1 MFPKRW
7 GNIPAPILA
16 GAFRY
21 RNYRLWFLGQSVSLI
36 GTWMQVVAQQW
47 VIYQLT
53 QSKFLLGLTT
63 FANSLPTI
71 FLMLPAGVLADRL
84 PRRSIMLVT
93 QTVMMALAFLLAGL
107 LATGRLQIWHLLAF
121 AVLLGV
127 ANSIDAP
134 ARQALT
140 VQLIEDRK
148 DLLNAIA
155 LNSTMFN
162 LARVIGPAIA
172 GFVLAA
178 WGSVWCFGLNGLS
191 FVAVII
197 GLLLMRF
204 APFVPASSQPPLR
217 QISEGLQYTVRHPVI
232 MPLMLLTATAAAFS
246 FSYSIL
252 LPAYTV
258 EVLHQ
263 GAAALGVLTAAVGI
277 GAVSGSLLMAYLSR
291 SENKRDSLLWGST
304 LFPLSLLFFA
314 FSRSYPL
321 SLGLLVVTGF
331 GLVVQNTS
339 VNTMIQSLVPDDRR
353 GRVMSIYLLAYFGSI
368 PIGALQ
374 AGAVAQWLG
383 SAAGVGISA
392 AVSLILTAVIFLA
405 APRLR
410 QI

>member
-1 MFPKRW
+1 L
-7 GNIPAPILA
+7 LA

-63 FANSLPTI
+63 FANSLPTL
-71 FLMLPAGVLADRL
+71 FLMLPAGVLADRY
-84 PRRSIMLVT
+84 PRRSIMLFT
-93 QTVMMALAFLLAGL
+93 QTAMMTLAFLLAAL
-107 LATGRLQIWHLLAF
+107 LAAGRLETWHLLAL

-127 ANSIDAP
+127 ANSVDAP

-140 VQLIEDRK
+140 VELVEDRK

-162 LARVIGPAIA
+162 LARVIGPVIA
-172 GFVLAA
+172 GAVLAA
-178 WGSVWCFGLNGLS
+178 WGSVWCFGLNGIS

-204 APFVPASSQPPLR
+204 KPSVPAPTQPPLR
-217 QISEGLQYTVRHPVI
+217 QIKEGLQYTRRHPVLL
-232 MPLMLLTATAAAFS
+232 PLMMLTATAAAFS
-246 FSYSIL
+246 FAYSIL

-258 EVLHQ
+258 EVLHE
-263 GAAALGVLTAAVGI
+263 GATVLGVLTAAVGI
-277 GAVSGSLLMAYLSR
+277 GAVLGSLLMAYLSR
-291 SENKRDSLLWGST
+291 SENKQNSLLWGSV
-304 LFPLSLLFFA
+304 LFPLSLLVFA
-314 FSRSYPL
+314 FSRSFPL
-321 SLGLLVVTGF
+321 SFCLLMVTGF

-339 VNTMIQSLVPDDRR
+339 VNTMIQSLVSDDRR
-353 GRVMSIYLLAYFGSI
+353 GRVTSIYLLAFFGSI

-383 SAAGVGISA
+383 AAAGVGISA
-392 AVSLILTAVIFLA
+392 VVSLVLTAMIFLA
-405 APRLR
+405 SPRLR

>member
-7 GNIPAPILA
+7 GNIPAPLLV

-63 FANSLPTI
+63 FANSLPTL
-71 FLMLPAGVLADRL
+71 FLMLPAGVLADRY
-84 PRRSIMLVT
+84 PRRSIMLFT
-93 QTVMMALAFLLAGL
+93 QTAMMTLAFLLAAL
-107 LATGRLQIWHLLAF
+107 LAAGRLETWHLLAL

-127 ANSIDAP
+127 ANSVDAP

-140 VQLIEDRK
+140 VELVEDRK

-162 LARVIGPAIA
+162 LARVIGPVIA
-172 GFVLAA
+172 GAVLAA
-178 WGSVWCFGLNGLS
+178 WGSVWCFGLNGIS

-204 APFVPASSQPPLR
+204 KPSVPAPTQPPLR
-217 QISEGLQYTVRHPVI
+217 QIKEGLQYTRRHPVLL
-232 MPLMLLTATAAAFS
+232 PLMMLTATAAAFS
-246 FSYSIL
+246 FAYSIL

-258 EVLHQ
+258 EVLHE
-263 GAAALGVLTAAVGI
+263 GATVLGVLTAAVGI
-277 GAVSGSLLMAYLSR
+277 GAVLGSLLMAYLSR
-291 SENKRDSLLWGST
+291 SENKQNSLLWGSV
-304 LFPLSLLFFA
+304 LFPLSLLVFA
-314 FSRSYPL
+314 FSRSFPL
-321 SLGLLVVTGF
+321 SFCLLMVTGF

-339 VNTMIQSLVPDDRR
+339 VNTMIQSLVSDDRR
-353 GRVMSIYLLAYFGSI
+353 GRVTSIYLLAFFGSI

-383 SAAGVGISA
+383 AAAGVGISA
-392 AVSLILTAVIFLA
+392 VVSLVLTAMIFLA
-405 APRLR
+405 SPRLR

>member
-7 GNIPAPILA
+7 GSFPTPLQT

-21 RNYRLWFLGQSVSLI
+21 RNYRLWFFGQSVSLI

-71 FLMLPAGVLADRL
+71 FLLLPAGVLADRF
-84 PRRSIMLVT
+84 PRRSIMLFT
-93 QTVMMALAFLLAGL
+93 QTAMMVLAFLMAIL
-107 LATGRLQIWHLLAF
+107 LAAGRLETWHLLAL

-134 ARQALT
+134 ARQAMT
-140 VQLIEDRK
+140 VELIEDRK

-162 LARVIGPAIA
+162 LARVIGPVIA
-172 GFVLAA
+172 GVVLAS
-178 WGSVWCFGLNGLS
+178 WGSVWCFGLNGIS
-191 FVAVII
+191 FLAVIV

-204 APFVPASSQPPLR
+204 TPPLPAPRQPPFR
-217 QISEGLQYTVRHPVI
+217 QISEGLQYTLHDPVI
-232 MPLMLLTATAAAFS
+232 LPLMMLTATGAAFS
-246 FSYSIL
+246 FAYSTL

-291 SENKRDSLLWGST
+291 SENKRGPLLWGSV
-304 LFPLSLLFFA
+304 LFPLSLVFFA
-314 FSRSYPL
+314 FSRSYPV
-321 SLGLLVVTGF
+321 SFGLLMVTGF

-339 VNTMIQSLVPDDRR
+339 VNTMIQSMVSDDRR

-368 PIGALQ
+368 PLGALL
-374 AGAVAQWLG
+374 AGVVAQWLG
-383 SAAGVGISA
+383 SAAGVGLSA
-392 AVSLILTAVIFLA
+392 AVSLILTALIFLA